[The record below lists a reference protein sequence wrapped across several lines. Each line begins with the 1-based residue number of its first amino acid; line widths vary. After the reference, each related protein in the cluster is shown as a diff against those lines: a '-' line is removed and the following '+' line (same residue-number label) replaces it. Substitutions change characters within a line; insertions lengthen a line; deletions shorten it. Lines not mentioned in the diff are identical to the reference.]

1 MNPRNYPFEVSPLPA
16 EEGGGY
22 LITFP
27 DLPGCI
33 TDGRTPEEA
42 LKNGMDAAKSWLAT
56 AREFGDAIPKP
67 GYLPRG
73 RFVARVPKSLHTRLL
88 APAEQEGVSL
98 NALLTA
104 YLAETLGK
112 REARRKVARR

>member
-1 MNPRNYPFEVSPLPA
+1 V

-33 TDGRTPEEA
+33 SDGRTPEEA
-42 LKNGMDAAKSWLAT
+42 IKNGMNAANSWLAT

-67 GYLPRG
+67 GCLPHG

-88 APAEQEGVSL
+88 ARAGQAGVSL
-98 NALLTA
+98 YALLTA
-104 YLAETLGK
+104 YLSG
-112 REARRKVARR
+112 